1 MKKYIYSILCFL
13 ANSVA
18 YSQTTTIKVPENL
31 VVENIPE
38 INSAIINDV
47 KSYTESRGASFVA
60 WHPTKKE
67 MIITTRF
74 ASSNQLHYV
83 KMPGGDRQ
91 QITFFEEPVGSA
103 NFEPINGDYFLFGR
117 DNGGN
122 EFSQLFKYDTKNKK
136 VNQLSVGKRTQN
148 SLGIWN
154 NKKDKIAYSSTRRNG
169 ADRDF
174 FVMNP
179 LDTNTNILVGENLG
193 GGWGIA
199 DWSPSDESLLIGE
212 GISVN
217 ESRIYLLDI
226 KTKTKTR
233 ILPLKDERTTYE
245 ALKFSKDGKGFFL
258 LTNKDSEFNRLAFY
272 NIETKNIEV
281 ISGKINWGIEDVD
294 ISEDGSKIVFS
305 ANENGLSK
313 IYIYTLADKSIVSVD
328 NFPNCTVGGISWY
341 KDGKSFALTIN
352 SFNSSSD
359 VFEYN
364 LEKKSLVRWTES
376 ELGGMDVSQLQ
387 EPVLIKWNS
396 FDKKEISGFYYK
408 AATKFSGKRPVIINI
423 HGGPEG
429 QSRPGFLGRNNYYLN
444 ELGVSI
450 IYPNVRGSDGFGK
463 TFLDADNGFN
473 REESVKDIG
482 ALLDWIAS
490 QPDLDKDRVMITGG
504 SYGGYMTLACSFWYA
519 DKIRCSLDVVGISN
533 FNTFLKNTESY
544 RRDLRRVE
552 YGDEQDPKMFE
563 FLEKISPLNHT
574 KEITKP
580 LFIVQGKNDPRVP
593 ATEAI
598 QMKDKIKENGGTVWF
613 LMAND
618 EGHGFRKKGNIDF
631 QFYST
636 LEFIKKYLLN

>member
-1 MKKYIYSILCFL
+1 MNKSLSLLFIVVSL
-13 ANSVA
+13 NSF
-18 YSQTTTIKVPENL
+18 SQTNVIKVPENL

-38 INSAIINDV
+38 INSSIISEV
-47 KSYTESRGASFVA
+47 KSYTESRGAGFVA

-91 QITFFEEPVGSA
+91 QITFFEEPVSSA
-103 NFEPINGDYFLFGR
+103 NFEPTNGDYFLFGR

-122 EFSQLFKYDTKNKK
+122 EFSQLFKYDIKNKK

-245 ALKFSKDGKGFFL
+245 ALEFSKDGKGFFL
-258 LTNKDSEFNRLAFY
+258 LTNKDSEFNRLAYYTFQS
-272 NIETKNIEV
+272 KNLEIL
-281 ISGKINWGIEDVD
+281 SSSINWGIEDVD

-313 IYIYTLADKSIVSVD
+313 IYTYSVLNKSLVALSNI
-328 NFPNCTVGGISWY
+328 PNCTIGGLSWY
-341 KDGKSFALTIN
+341 RDGKSFALTIN

-359 VFEYN
+359 IFEYN
-364 LEKKSLVRWTES
+364 LETKSLIRWTES

-387 EPVLIKWNS
+387 EPLLVKWKS
-396 FDKKEISGFYYK
+396 FDGKEISGFYYK
-408 AATKFSGKRPVIINI
+408 AATKFTGKRPVIINI

-444 ELGVSI
+444 ELGISI

-482 ALLDWIAS
+482 ALLDWIAA

-552 YGDEQDPKMFE
+552 YGDERDTKMAE

-574 KEITKP
+574 KEIKKP
-580 LFIVQGKNDPRVP
+580 LFIVQGENDPRVP
-593 ATEAI
+593 ASEAI

-613 LMAND
+613 LMAKD

-636 LEFIKKYLLN
+636 LEFVRRYLLN

>member
-1 MKKYIYSILCFL
+1 MNKSISLLFIVVSL
-13 ANSVA
+13 NSF
-18 YSQTTTIKVPENL
+18 SQTNVIKVPENL

-38 INSAIINDV
+38 INSSIISEV
-47 KSYTESRGASFVA
+47 KSYTESRGAGFVA

-91 QITFFEEPVGSA
+91 QITFFEEPVSSA
-103 NFEPINGDYFLFGR
+103 NFEPTNGDYFLFGR

-122 EFSQLFKYDTKNKK
+122 EFSQLFKYDIKNKK

-245 ALKFSKDGKGFFL
+245 ALEFSKDGKGFFL
-258 LTNKDSEFNRLAFY
+258 LTNKDSEFNRLAYYTFQS
-272 NIETKNIEV
+272 KNLEIL
-281 ISGKINWGIEDVD
+281 SSSINWGIEDVD

-313 IYIYTLADKSIVSVD
+313 IYTYSVLNKSLVALSNI
-328 NFPNCTVGGISWY
+328 PNCTIGGLSWY
-341 KDGKSFALTIN
+341 RDGKSFALTIN

-359 VFEYN
+359 IFEYN
-364 LEKKSLVRWTES
+364 LETKSLIRWTES

-387 EPVLIKWNS
+387 EPLLVKWKS
-396 FDKKEISGFYYK
+396 FDGKEISGFYYK
-408 AATKFSGKRPVIINI
+408 AATKFTGKRPVIINI

-444 ELGVSI
+444 ELGISI

-482 ALLDWIAS
+482 ALLDWIAA

-552 YGDEQDPKMFE
+552 YGDERDTKMAE

-574 KEITKP
+574 KEIKKP
-580 LFIVQGKNDPRVP
+580 LFIVQGENDPRVP
-593 ATEAI
+593 ASEAI

-613 LMAND
+613 LMAKD

-636 LEFIKKYLLN
+636 LEFVRRYLLN